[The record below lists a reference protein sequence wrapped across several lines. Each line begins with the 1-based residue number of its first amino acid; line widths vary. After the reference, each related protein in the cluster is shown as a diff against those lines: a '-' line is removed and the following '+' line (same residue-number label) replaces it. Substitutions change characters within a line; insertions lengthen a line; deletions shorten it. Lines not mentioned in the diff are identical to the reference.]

1 MAKLLLEYIFL
12 NRATYNSQGK
22 KKLKIDPG
30 NLCYFLK
37 KKKIPIKHSE
47 ISMAMHTKLTN
58 LTCRNLPEN
67 RFGFENLFQNRDYT

>member
-22 KKLKIDPG
+22 KIKNRSRQFVLFP
-30 NLCYFLK
+30 